1 MTGGGARVWKDRGR
15 GGYGRFRGN
24 IKCYLVEFSYL
35 NTLFSGLPDDN
46 VLSPNVG
53 RSKAPI

>member
-1 MTGGGARVWKDRGR
+1 MTGGARVWNDRGR
-15 GGYGRFRGN
+15 GGYGRFRRN
-24 IKCYLVEFSYL
+24 VKCYLVEFSYL